1 MGNSLQ
7 PNQILCSI
15 GCWKVVQNDDVK
27 VGVPNLIIFGLHFFI
42 IIFCRNYFLTYTLL
56 FLFI

>member
-15 GCWKVVQNDDVK
+15 GCCKVVQNGDVK
-27 VGVPNLIIFGLHFFI
+27 VGVPNLIIFGLHFF
-42 IIFCRNYFLTYTLL
+42 LSELL
-56 FLFI
+56 FNVHSVIFIHLS